1 VWAYFLFKLKV
12 TKVNLHKQQGF
23 TLIELV
29 MVIVILGILAATA
42 LPKFANLA
50 VDARASTLQGA
61 YGAIQS
67 ALTIV
72 HSQAL
77 IENQAGPS
85 GVIVLEGKKVTLA
98 FGYPDAEGIVNAITL
113 TGDISWIKAGVNIG
127 FATGVTDS
135 KTCQITYSVAKDAST
150 PASAAIDVSNCS

>member
-1 VWAYFLFKLKV
+1 M
-12 TKVNLHKQQGF
+12 NLHKQQGF

-77 IENQAGPS
+77 IENQAGPT
-85 GVIVLEGKKVTLA
+85 GAIELEGKKITLA

-113 TGDISWIKAGVNIG
+113 TGDISWTTAGVNIG
-127 FATGVTDS
+127 FATGVADS

-150 PASAAIDVSNCS
+150 PASAAIDASNCS